1 MSNSLTPLDLNEV
14 LQKLRLEETIEL
26 FAPHWE
32 ESVAAKPSIRPSFLQ
47 PDAIRDCVRLANLSD
62 DVLPALYDT
71 AERIASSPA
80 LLALAWH
87 CQRLLCEYPQYEADQ
102 IRQWPSLNAS
112 LVCIFVSGAA
122 FFTKLTIS

>member
-1 MSNSLTPLDLNEV
+1 MSRPPTPLHLHEV
-14 LQKLRLEETIEL
+14 LQTLRIEGTTEL

-32 ESVAAKPSIRPSFLQ
+32 ESAAAKPSVRPSFLQ
-47 PDAIRDCVRLANLSD
+47 PDAIRVCVQLANLSD

-87 CQRLLCEYPQYEADQ
+87 CQRLLCECP
-102 IRQWPSLNAS
+102 
-112 LVCIFVSGAA
+112 
-122 FFTKLTIS
+122 